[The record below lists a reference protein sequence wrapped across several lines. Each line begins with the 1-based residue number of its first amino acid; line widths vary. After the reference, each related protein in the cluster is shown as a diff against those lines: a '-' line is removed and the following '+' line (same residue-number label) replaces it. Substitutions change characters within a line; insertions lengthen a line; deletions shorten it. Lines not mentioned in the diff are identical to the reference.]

1 MRSFRAMFSLLLLGA
16 LVGPMGCA
24 TAHEA
29 GQEHPRLTE
38 PRIHPIPESEWN
50 EQQRKALTPLKRADG
65 RVINLYT
72 TLIRYPELAR
82 SWSAFGTHVR
92 RDSTL
97 PPREREILILR
108 TGWLC
113 RSEYEFG
120 QHTLVGKRVG
130 LSDGEILAIT
140 QGPDAGAWSDFDAA
154 LIRAADELHH
164 DAFITDD
171 TWRALAERYDEKQ
184 LIDVI
189 MTVGQYHLVSMTLN
203 SLGVQLDP
211 GVPGFP
217 REAGIEAVRGKTP

>member
-1 MRSFRAMFSLLLLGA
+1 MRSVRVMRSLLLFGPLVA
-16 LVGPMGCA
+16 LMGCA
-24 TAHEA
+24 VL
-29 GQEHPRLTE
+29 QEGGGETLRLQE

-50 EQQRKALTPLKRADG
+50 EQQRQALTPLRREDG

-72 TLIRYPELAR
+72 TLIRYPELAQR
-82 SWSAFGTHVR
+82 WSAFGNHVM
-92 RDSTL
+92 RDSAL
-97 PPREREILILR
+97 PPRDREILILR

-120 QHTLVGKRVG
+120 QHTLIGKRVG
-130 LSDGEILAIT
+130 LSDGEILAVT
-140 QGPDAGAWSDFDAA
+140 QGPGANAWSEFDAA
-154 LIRAADELHH
+154 LIQAADELHYG
-164 DAFITDD
+164 AFIADE
-171 TWRALAERYDEKQ
+171 TWNLLAERYDDKQ

-217 REAGIEAVRGKTP
+217 RGVEE

>member
-1 MRSFRAMFSLLLLGA
+1 MLLLLLIA
-16 LVGPMGCA
+16 PLVAPMGCA
-24 TAHEA
+24 TPQEG
-29 GQEHPRLTE
+29 GQEYLRLRE

-50 EQQRKALTPLKRADG
+50 EQQRQALTPLRRADG
-65 RVINLYT
+65 RVVNLYT
-72 TLIRYPELAR
+72 TLIRYPELAQR
-82 SWSAFGTHVR
+82 WSAFGTHVR
-92 RDSTL
+92 RDSAL
-97 PPREREILILR
+97 PPRDREILILR

-120 QHTLVGKRVG
+120 QHTLIGKRVG
-130 LSDGEILAIT
+130 LSDGEILAVT
-140 QGPDAGAWSDFDAA
+140 KGSNGGVWSEFDAA

-164 DAFITDD
+164 DAFITDH
-171 TWRALAERYDEKQ
+171 TWHELAERYDEKQ

-217 REAGIEAVRGKTP
+217 PEAGQ